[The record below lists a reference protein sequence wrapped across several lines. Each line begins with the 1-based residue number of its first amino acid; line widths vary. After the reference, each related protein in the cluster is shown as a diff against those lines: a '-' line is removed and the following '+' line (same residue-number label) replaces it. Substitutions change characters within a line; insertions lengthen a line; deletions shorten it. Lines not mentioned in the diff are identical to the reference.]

1 MERYK
6 VEFVFDNKSL
16 FVQYV
21 KAKNKRGAEKMFCL
35 RSTLPV
41 KKGMFI
47 NMYEKKGIV
56 KTTLAYSYKINGK
69 RIVDLLRCGS
79 VNQFYDGVGFFDSC
93 RLNRDICQALR
104 AQGIKPTLN
113 RKNNLRLFFRA
124 LER

>member
-1 MERYK
+1 MEKYK
-6 VEFVFDNKSL
+6 VETVLDNKSL
-16 FVQYV
+16 FAQYV
-21 KAKNKRGAEKMFCL
+21 KAKNKQGAEKMFCL

-93 RLNRDICQALR
+93 RLNHDICQALR
-104 AQGIKPTLN
+104 AQGIIPSLN
-113 RKNNLRLFFRA
+113 KKINLRLFFRTMA
-124 LER
+124 R